1 MDIFLTKLSGG
12 SNFLQLLGVSILF
25 IIVLAITYLTTKFV
39 GGVKMGALKE
49 TNFKVVD
56 TYKIT
61 QNKFLQIVKIG
72 TRYFV
77 IAVGKDEIR
86 LLTEISE
93 DEISVKSKNTKQN
106 ATFQD
111 ILKGFKKQLE
121 KEDNSG
127 DISAELPESQDDAEK
142 SSHH

>member
-12 SNFLQLLGVSILF
+12 NNFLQLLGV
-25 IIVLAITYLTTKFV
+25 IVLYLIVLVITYLTTRFV
-39 GGVKMGALKE
+39 GGVKMGTLRD
-49 TNFKVVD
+49 TNFKVID
-56 TYKIT
+56 TYKLT
-61 QNKFLQIVKIG
+61 QNKFLQIIKIG

-86 LLTEISE
+86 LLTEIAE
-93 DEISVKSKNTKQN
+93 DDIFVASKSTRQN
-106 ATFQD
+106 VTFQD

-127 DISAELPESQDDAEK
+127 DISANLPESPEDAEK
-142 SSHH
+142 NDYL